1 MAEDYTIDSRNKFG
15 VTEAWED
22 GTEFESFVDA
32 LNRGVTVRP
41 DSVPGESASPADLSL
56 DALAQLELKS
66 IFSRYQ

>member
-1 MAEDYTIDSRNKFG
+1 MDAYSIDSRTKFG
-15 VTEAWED
+15 QADWEEGD
-22 GTEFESFVDA
+22 DFAQFIDA